1 MQRSDKT
8 ALTKQIGKRLVQLRE
23 SKKQSQEAFAARL
36 GISRGYLS
44 DLERGARELS
54 VTTLAA
60 VCKKHG
66 TTPNKL
72 LGY

>member
-8 ALTKQIGKRLVQLRE
+8 ALTKQIGKRLAKLRE
-23 SKKQSQEAFAARL
+23 SKNQSQETFAARL

-54 VTTLAA
+54 VATLAA

-66 TTPNKL
+66 TTPNTL